1 MAGHSQPAR
10 KIKECSATISIF
22 GFSNNCEGV
31 EVLLKTPFYRV
42 NAKLLLI
49 SGLLTVCLLAYL
61 TYVSASS
68 SKPHES
74 SAKPG
79 TKWQNKIKK
88 PDEIDPGEVSD
99 YIIKSEWF
107 VGNSDWSL
115 IAKVRH
121 GKLVYLMEGSP
132 VYIGDRTEFFY
143 DEDRLVGYVERAM
156 GLDTFANR
164 GVGMGGACLDEFSLT
179 RYAFKDGKIVSC
191 KDKFGKEVQI
201 GFEELLRKE
210 QTLIQ
215 KAIDNQ
221 QRIADIIKKRSEYF
235 VFLKMPNSEL
245 LHPVVTLLH
254 SGNTTDAERLIATL
268 SKDLKSSNQL
278 ESVCCLATE
287 LGNTSLVESLLK
299 ARPDLAKD
307 FTDEALSL
315 AAWYGH
321 KDIVELL
328 LRNGL
333 KSGSKEY
340 YHPDDWRAVT
350 CAAANG
356 HMEIVQRLLVADPS
370 WKSSRIKQKLSYAL
384 LSNASCYKR
393 GRLLKYL
400 ISLQFLEN
408 LSAHELG
415 KLVQTAAE
423 KERENK
429 LAGGAKKSKSDYLAD
444 DEHNSAWCLKIILEA
459 ADVPDEV
466 KNATFWTAVNS
477 SHHEVIRLLL
487 DHGVDPNMRGEHGRT
502 PLIQVFAYFSD
513 YQKSEEHIETAEILL
528 NAGADINAVDAEG
541 KSVVEYATRL
551 GKQPLFDKI
560 MAKAGQGKEIQ
571 IKAMIEAAAN
581 ENFSAMEKI
590 AQMPEFVLAT
600 DGIPA
605 FQQCIKSRKL
615 RSIEW
620 FLRKGLSLKDPGIK
634 GLFAITVKSFVQ
646 DSSWSYYKNDLE
658 FLERINA
665 DPDET
670 NASGATALDYAC
682 FIPFSWQ
689 NECIE
694 LLQKYGAKESYVM
707 AILDNDVE
715 RLRKAINSG
724 KPADLTDEEGN
735 TLLHLAARTGKESIV
750 DYLVKK
756 GLKIDQANEDK
767 KTALWLAIEN
777 EHFQTAELLLENG
790 ASIEARGGN
799 FDQTMLEC
807 LVPEAS
813 PETIEF
819 MLKKGANI
827 EPADHRGERHCV
839 IWRLICNPGFE
850 KKTEIAEILLRYGAK
865 INEPEYTGNSLLHR
879 AAEMDWKSDF
889 DWLLRHG
896 ANINA
901 RNKSGNTPL
910 TSALKLKRLE
920 MADYIRSLGGTE

>member
-1 MAGHSQPAR
+1 M
-10 KIKECSATISIF
+10 
-22 GFSNNCEGV
+22 
-31 EVLLKTPFYRV
+31 LKRTFYRV

-49 SGLLTVCLLAYL
+49 SGLLTICLLAYL
-61 TYVSASS
+61 NYVSASS
-68 SKPHES
+68 SKQHDS
-74 SAKPG
+74 GAKPR
-79 TKWQNKIKK
+79 TKWQSRKK
-88 PDEIDPGEVSD
+88 NPDEIDPGKVSD
-99 YIIKSEWF
+99 YIIKSQWF

-115 IAKVRH
+115 LAKIRD
-121 GKLVYLMEGSP
+121 GKLVYLLEGSP
-132 VYIGDRTEFFY
+132 EYIGDRTEFFY

-164 GVGMGGACLDEFSLT
+164 GVGIGGACMEELSLT

-210 QTLIQ
+210 QIVSQ
-215 KAIDNQ
+215 KALENQ
-221 QRIADIIKKRSEYF
+221 QRIADIIKKESEYF
-235 VFLKMPNSEL
+235 VFLMMPDSEL

-254 SGNTTDAERLIATL
+254 SGNTADAERVIASL

-278 ESVCCLATE
+278 EAVCCQAIE
-287 LGNTSLVESLLK
+287 LGNISLVESLLR

-307 FTDEALSL
+307 FTDKALAF

-321 KDIVELL
+321 EDIVKLL

-333 KSGSKEY
+333 KSENKEY
-340 YHPDDWRAVT
+340 YDPQDWRAVKF
-350 CAAANG
+350 AAIND
-356 HMEIVQRLLVADPS
+356 HMEIVRLLLETEPS
-370 WKSSRIKQKLSYAL
+370 WKSKRIKQDLSDSL
-384 LSNASCYKR
+384 LQSAARYKR

-423 KERENK
+423 KARENK
-429 LAGGAKKSKSDYLAD
+429 LAGGSRKSRSDYLAD
-444 DEHNSAWCLKIILEA
+444 DENNSAWCLKIILEA

-477 SHHEVIRLLL
+477 SHKEVIRLLL
-487 DHGVDPNMRGEHGRT
+487 DHGTDPNLRGERGRT
-502 PLIQVFAYFSD
+502 PLIQVLAYFSS
-513 YQKSEEHIETAEILL
+513 YQNSDERIEIAEILL
-528 NAGADINAVDAEG
+528 NAGADINATDADG

-551 GKQPLFDKI
+551 GKQPLFEKI
-560 MAKAGQGKEIQ
+560 MAKAGQGKEMQ
-571 IKAMIEAAAN
+571 SKAMIEAATS

-590 AQMPEFVLAT
+590 AQMPEFVLAV

-615 RSIEW
+615 RSIDW
-620 FLRKGLSLKDPGIK
+620 FLRKGLTIKDHGLK
-634 GLFAITVKSFVQ
+634 GLFAITVKSFTRSC
-646 DSSWSYYKNDLE
+646 DWEYCKNDLE
-658 FLERINA
+658 FLGRIDA

-670 NASGATALDYAC
+670 DASGATALDYAC
-682 FIPFSWQ
+682 FMRFSQQ
-689 NECIE
+689 NKCVE
-694 LLQKYGAKESYVM
+694 LLQKLGAKESYVM

-724 KPADLTDEEGN
+724 RPVNLTDEEDN
-735 TLLHLAARTGKESIV
+735 TLLHLAAGTGKESIV

-756 GLKIDQANEDK
+756 GLKIDQPNEDK

-777 EHFQTAELLLENG
+777 EHFKTAELLLENG

-827 EPADHRGERHCV
+827 DPEDHQGDKNCV

-850 KKTEIAEILLRYGAK
+850 KKTEVAEILLRYGAK

-889 DWLLRHG
+889 DWLIRHG